1 MTPADLREWQARM
14 GISAL
19 EASRR
24 LGVAQQTYLDWTRGT
39 SRTTG
44 KSINLPP
51 LLRWACAA
59 LEAGLAP
66 VGEAPA
72 CDNPP
77 LRGR

>member
-1 MTPADLREWQARM
+1 MTPDDLRAWQERM
-14 GISAL
+14 EISAL

-24 LGVAQQTYLDWTRGT
+24 LGVAYGTYRDWIAGA

-44 KSINLPP
+44 KAVRITRVVAL
-51 LLRWACAA
+51 ACAA